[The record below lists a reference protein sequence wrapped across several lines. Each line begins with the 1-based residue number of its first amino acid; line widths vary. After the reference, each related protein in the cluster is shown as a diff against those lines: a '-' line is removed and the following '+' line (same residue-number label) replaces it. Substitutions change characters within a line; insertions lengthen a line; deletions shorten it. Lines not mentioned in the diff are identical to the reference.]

1 MLKFSKTSEYA
12 FRILSHFAADED
24 RLYKSDDLF
33 EELDIPFRYLRR
45 LLSKLAKGGL
55 LLSIQG
61 KHGGFKLAKPK
72 SEISL
77 LDIVNAVEEKRST
90 SECFFGFESCPLNN
104 RCSMHDKW
112 MSVQDNINEILL
124 KTTLEE
130 LQSIDAEYFPKRLED
145 KL

>member
-12 FRILSHFAADED
+12 LRILGHFAADED

-45 LLSKLAKGGL
+45 LLSKLAKEGL

-72 SEISL
+72 SEIAL
-77 LDIVNAVEEKRST
+77 LDIVNAVDEKRPS
-90 SECFFGFESCPLNN
+90 SECFFGFESCPVNN
-104 RCSMHDKW
+104 NCSMHDKW
-112 MSVQDNINEILL
+112 MSVQDHINDVLL

-130 LQSIDAEYFPKRLED
+130 LQSDDAEYFPKRLKN